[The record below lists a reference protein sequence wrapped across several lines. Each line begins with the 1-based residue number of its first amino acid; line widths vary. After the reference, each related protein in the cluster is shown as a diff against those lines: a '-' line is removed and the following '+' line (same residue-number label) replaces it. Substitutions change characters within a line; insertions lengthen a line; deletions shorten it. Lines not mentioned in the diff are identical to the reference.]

1 LFRLVNEA
9 HCPATKKN
17 KEWQEKLPVV
27 VLKAEEI
34 MYSKANSEVEAF
46 FFFILLLSIEI
57 RTPPSLSIG
66 NWRLETEFTINEVC
80 VCVCI
85 NFELEVMLLG
95 ADNLMN

>member
-1 LFRLVNEA
+1 
-9 HCPATKKN
+9 
-17 KEWQEKLPVV
+17 
-27 VLKAEEI
+27 

-66 NWRLETEFTINEVC
+66 NWRLETELTINEVC
-80 VCVCI
+80 VCVYI